1 MGTLYLVATPI
12 GNLEDITL
20 RALRVLREVP
30 LIAAEDTRRTRKLL
44 THYEI
49 KTPLVSYHEHSKAAR
64 SEQLLDK
71 LAEHD
76 LALVTDA
83 GTPGISD
90 PGFGLVQSALA
101 AGWQVVP
108 IPGPSAP
115 LAALVASGLP
125 ADRFLF
131 VGYLPRKVGERRKI
145 LASLRDQSATLLFFE
160 VPHRVLDSLQDLAD
174 ILGDDRQAAVAR
186 ELTKVH
192 EQFLRGRLAD
202 VLAEV
207 RSQPARGEYTLIVE
221 GQANKQTWT
230 EPEVRSRLVELIE
243 GGASR
248 AAASRAVAGESGWT
262 RNQVYNL
269 GLEES

>member
-49 KTPLVSYHEHSKAAR
+49 KTPLVSYHEHSKPARR
-64 SEQLLDK
+64 SELVEM
-71 LAEHD
+71 LAGHD

-90 PGFGLVQSALA
+90 PGYGLVQSALA

-108 IPGPSAP
+108 VPGPSAP
-115 LAALVASGLP
+115 LAALVVSGLP
-125 ADRFLF
+125 AERFLF
-131 VGYLPRKVGERRKI
+131 AGYLPRKAGERRKA
-145 LASLRDQSATLLFFE
+145 LALLRDQAATLIFFE
-160 VPHRVLDSLQDLAD
+160 VPHRVLDSLQDLVE
-174 ILGDDRQAAVAR
+174 ILGADRQVAVAR

-202 VLAEV
+202 VLDEMKN
-207 RSQPARGEYTLIVE
+207 QPARGEYTLIVE
-221 GQANKQTWT
+221 GQASRQAWT
-230 EPEVRSRLVELIE
+230 EAEVQARLAELIE

-248 AAASRAVAGESGWT
+248 AAAARAVASESGWT
-262 RNQVYNL
+262 RNQVYKL

>member
-1 MGTLYLVATPI
+1 VGTLYLVATPI

-49 KTPLVSYHEHSKAAR
+49 RTPLVSYHEHSNSGRR
-64 SEQLLDK
+64 SELVEK

-90 PGFGLVQSALA
+90 PGYGLVQSALE
-101 AGWQVVP
+101 AGWTVVP

-125 ADRFLF
+125 TDRFMF
-131 VGYLPRKVGERRKI
+131 VGYLPRKAGERRKV
-145 LASLRDQSATLLFFE
+145 LASLRDQSATLIFFE

-174 ILGDDRQAAVAR
+174 VLGDDRQVAVAR
-186 ELTKVH
+186 ELTKIH

-202 VLAEV
+202 VLDEIK
-207 RSQPARGEYTLIVE
+207 SQPTRGEYTLIVE
-221 GQANKQTWT
+221 GQANMLAWT
-230 EPEVRSRLVELIE
+230 ETEVRSRLAELIE

-248 AAASRAVAGESGWT
+248 AAAARAVAGESGWT